1 MIIMLLQI
9 FVFLNFIRPFL
20 VNKGSLNSCK
30 IMVRQEQEIII
41 YTKEIAQ
48 ILNDYYFKLKNL
60 AGKKT
65 TRIAKQSYL
74 TS

>member
-1 MIIMLLQI
+1 
-9 FVFLNFIRPFL
+9 
-20 VNKGSLNSCK
+20 
-30 IMVRQEQEIII
+30 MVRQEQEIIYI
-41 YTKEIAQ
+41 KEIAQ

>member
-1 MIIMLLQI
+1 ML
-9 FVFLNFIRPFL
+9 
-20 VNKGSLNSCK
+20 
-30 IMVRQEQEIII
+30 RQEQEIII

-74 TS
+74 TNWFS

>member
-1 MIIMLLQI
+1 MIIILLQI
-9 FVFLNFIRPFL
+9 FFLNFIRPFL

-41 YTKEIAQ
+41 YIKEIAQ

>member
-1 MIIMLLQI
+1 
-9 FVFLNFIRPFL
+9 
-20 VNKGSLNSCK
+20 
-30 IMVRQEQEIII
+30 MVRQEQEIII
-41 YTKEIAQ
+41 YIKEIAQ

-74 TS
+74 TSWFS